1 MSDKDGPV
9 NFRLTHQLKKL
20 KAFGGNSGCDCVRCR
35 QKVTEK
41 GSCYCKD
48 CGKREQAT
56 VAKSPAQ

>member
-41 GSCYCKD
+41 GSCYCTD
-48 CGKREQAT
+48 CGKPDDGSKAT
-56 VAKSPAQ
+56 T